1 MKSVLE
7 KIGSGTLFSSL
18 VIIDKT
24 VLHTRKKMTILSG
37 IDLKS
42 FYHLMFD
49 MEQKSRFVM
58 KNAKEILAL
67 EEQVV
72 LHVNHRFKH
81 KHLLLNAPLCSHA
94 QKYLEEEGWRI
105 YR

>member
-18 VIIDKT
+18 VTIDKT

>member
-7 KIGSGTLFSSL
+7 KIGSGTLFASL
-18 VIIDKT
+18 VPIDKT

-37 IDLKS
+37 VDLKS
-42 FYHLMFD
+42 FYHLIFD
-49 MEQKSRFVM
+49 VEQKSRFVM
-58 KNAKEILAL
+58 KNVKEIMAL
-67 EEQVV
+67 EEQLV

-81 KHLLLNAPLCSHA
+81 KHLLLSAPLCSYA
-94 QKYLEEEGWRI
+94 QKCLEEEGWRI

>member
-7 KIGSGTLFSSL
+7 KIGSGTLFASL
-18 VIIDKT
+18 VTIDKT

>member
-18 VIIDKT
+18 VTIDKT

-37 IDLKS
+37 IDHKS
-42 FYHLMFD
+42 FYHFMFD
-49 MEQKSRFVM
+49 MEQKSRFEM